1 VNFADQLRTDP
12 EVSQLS
18 FVNIA
23 REVGRRWQDL
33 PAEQKR
39 VWESNAARAMQE
51 FEAQMD
57 EYKKTESWRK
67 YQVYL
72 KEFRSQQAQS
82 QPSLGKR
89 PIASRSTTDSSNNT
103 RVLSRASHSSTSS
116 PITAPLL
123 SPASIEA
130 EVCHNAL
137 TLAFSELVTLRGE
150 ILNSGTQPYDE
161 FHLPPEELVKR
172 AMYAFIRGTGSLLF
186 IWTYEQADEVLDRVY
201 RPQKPLDAMTLAECF
216 TVAAMGAHYDVD
228 CFPDR
233 IRKILYASGSLHFHE
248 QTARQDYMRTM
259 RLMLFMSFYAL
270 LEKHL
275 SARYLIGK
283 WDIKPGWKV
292 GTNLFAAAGLQIAR
306 WKCIALHASSTVDDD
321 ANWRKIYRSLIF
333 MDCWLSYTLG
343 YSSEV
348 TPSDIK
354 ARQAL
359 SYALSCTDM
368 DRSLA
373 THINRS

>member
-1 VNFADQLRTDP
+1 
-12 EVSQLS
+12 
-18 FVNIA
+18 
-23 REVGRRWQDL
+23 
-33 PAEQKR
+33 
-39 VWESNAARAMQE
+39 
-51 FEAQMD
+51 MD
-57 EYKKTESWRK
+57 EYKKTDSWRK

-82 QPSLGKR
+82 QPPTGKR
-89 PIASRSTTDSSNNT
+89 PYISRSTTDSSNNT
-103 RVLSRASHSSTSS
+103 RVMSRASPSSSSS
-116 PITAPLL
+116 PTTAHL
-123 SPASIEA
+123 SPAGIDA

-150 ILNSGTQPYDE
+150 IFNMGTRPYDE
-161 FHLPPEELVKR
+161 HNLPPEELVKR

-186 IWTYEQADEVLDRVY
+186 IWTYEQADEALDRLY

-233 IRKILYASGSLHFHE
+233 IRKVLYASGTLHFHE

-275 SARYLIGK
+275 SARYLTGEWK
-283 WDIKPGWKV
+283 RKPGWKV
-292 GTNLFAAAGLQIAR
+292 GANLFAAAGLQIAR
-306 WKCIALHASSTVDDD
+306 SKCPTLHTSSND
-321 ANWRKIYRSLIF
+321 AADENSRKIYRSIIF

-348 TPSDIK
+348 TLTDIK
-354 ARQAL
+354 ASLAL
-359 SYALSCTDM
+359 SYALSPTDI
-368 DRSLA
+368 DRSPA
-373 THINRS
+373 RHTDQI